1 MPDVI
6 YMATIEEILTR
17 SRTIGVVGLSDRED
31 RPSHRVARYLQS
43 QGYRIIP
50 VNPRLEGPVL
60 GEQPYPD
67 LESVPEHMDL
77 VDIFRRAVDVP
88 PVVDSAIRVKAS
100 AVWMQLGI
108 VHEEAAERARE
119 AGLDVVMDHCTSI
132 EHRLLV
138 GVGRIPRKT

>member
-1 MPDVI
+1 MI
-6 YMATIEEILTR
+6 A
-17 SRTIGVVGLSDRED
+17 VVGLSGRED
-31 RPSHRVARYLQS
+31 RPSHTVAKYLQS

-67 LESVPEHMDL
+67 LGSVPEHIDL
-77 VDIFRRAVDVP
+77 VDIFRRPVDVP
-88 PVVDSAIRVKAS
+88 PVVDSAIEVGAS

-108 VHEEAAERARE
+108 VNEEAAERARQ
-119 AGLDVVMDHCTSI
+119 AGLDVVMDRCTAI

-138 GVGRIPRKT
+138 GGGRIPGRT

>member
-1 MPDVI
+1 M
-6 YMATIEEILTR
+6 
-17 SRTIGVVGLSDRED
+17 GLSDRED

-67 LESVPEHMDL
+67 LESVPEHVDL
-77 VDIFRRAVDVP
+77 VDIFRRAADVP
-88 PVVDSAIRVKAS
+88 PVVESAIKVGAS

-108 VHEEAAERARE
+108 IHEEAAERARG

-138 GVGRIPRKT
+138 GVGRIPRRT

>member
-1 MPDVI
+1 M
-6 YMATIEEILTR
+6 
-17 SRTIGVVGLSDRED
+17 VGLSDRAD
-31 RPSHRVARYLQS
+31 RPSHSVAKYLQS

-60 GEQPYPD
+60 GEQPHAD
-67 LESVPEHMDL
+67 LGSVPEHIDL

-88 PVVDSAIRVKAS
+88 PVVGSAIEVGAS

-108 VHEEAAERARE
+108 VNEEAAERARQ
-119 AGLDVVMDHCTSI
+119 AGLDVVMDRCTAI

-138 GVGRIPRKT
+138 AAGRIPRRN